1 MFRGEATPAQ
11 STRTRA
17 EKDEG
22 KGGTAV
28 ICFLCF
34 GVKKMT

>member
-1 MFRGEATPAQ
+1 MFRGEATPVQ
-11 STRTRA
+11 WTRTRA

-28 ICFLCF
+28 LCAL
-34 GVKKMT
+34 GRKK